1 MREIFKI
8 HLVLFVEL
16 LSGSLLG
23 FSFSRPLFHALIR
36 RTVHLVIVFPPFLR
50 NQELAFRNHRA
61 CETHFVYFAC
71 YNRLC
76 TSFCG
81 IDNCISQNFT
91 GSWKHISRSG
101 GKTPVKHVTV
111 AANCNGIDRL
121 GRNSSGNHF
130 SLRRIE
136 IPPRTTHHSDA
147 DISMSGVFVTIFRYP
162 KHLEFF
168 RRNIVIEFA
177 ILNSAFRSRI
187 HFRFEIHLKRTV
199 ENRMRFI
206 PVIGVVVETETHPIV
221 LRT

>member
-1 MREIFKI
+1 M
-8 HLVLFVEL
+8 
-16 LSGSLLG
+16 
-23 FSFSRPLFHALIR
+23 LIR

-111 AANCNGIDRL
+111 AANCKRHRSTWPKL
-121 GRNSSGNHF
+121 LRK
-130 SLRRIE
+130 SLQPQANRDT
-136 IPPRTTHHSDA
+136 PRTTHHSDA

-199 ENRMRFI
+199 ENRDAIYSSYRRSCRDRDTSNRSSNLRHCRA
-206 PVIGVVVETETHPIV
+206 VCCTKRCTEQGI
-221 LRT
+221 

>member
-1 MREIFKI
+1 M
-8 HLVLFVEL
+8 
-16 LSGSLLG
+16 
-23 FSFSRPLFHALIR
+23 
-36 RTVHLVIVFPPFLR
+36 FPPFLR

-101 GKTPVKHVTV
+101 GKPPVKHVTV

-187 HFRFEIHLKRTV
+187 HFRFEIHLKRRQRHIQSFF
-199 ENRMRFI
+199 EPKALPSCLLYEAMHRAGYLKSEGRYSASS
-206 PVIGVVVETETHPIV
+206 
-221 LRT
+221 